1 MFNSSPASPRACKE
15 EADIAGVLFYPL
27 YLAAT
32 TLRAMFVRQW
42 PAVCLREQSCPEHS
56 CKDTHAV
63 VFPPL
68 RRTYALNLTTSPYT
82 TFDLQTRCRKNKDPL
97 TIILPALAHIK

>member
-15 EADIAGVLFYPL
+15 EADIAGVLLYPL

-42 PAVCLREQSCPEHS
+42 PVPAGVELPGTFLQRHTRSRVS
-56 CKDTHAV
+56 
-63 VFPPL
+63 
-68 RRTYALNLTTSPYT
+68 TTSEDICPKPY
-82 TFDLQTRCRKNKDPL
+82 NKSLYYILL
-97 TIILPALAHIK
+97 TDSLSQK